1 MSNKRSPS
9 VVVAIWAV
17 LRFVKDL
24 DDRIFPLL
32 GDFSRYL
39 NIDKDVVKA
48 LDVFEVIEF

>member
-32 GDFSRYL
+32 GDFSRVKKYL
-39 NIDKDVVKA
+39 VGNIN
-48 LDVFEVIEF
+48 LL